1 MQDSRFRHR
10 RRHDLRWRRRR
21 DLFAQTRALETAADW
36 GQKARALF
44 PERFPSTRSLAVTKR
59 AVDGFARA

>member
-1 MQDSRFRHR
+1 
-10 RRHDLRWRRRR
+10 
-21 DLFAQTRALETAADW
+21 LFAQTRALETAADW